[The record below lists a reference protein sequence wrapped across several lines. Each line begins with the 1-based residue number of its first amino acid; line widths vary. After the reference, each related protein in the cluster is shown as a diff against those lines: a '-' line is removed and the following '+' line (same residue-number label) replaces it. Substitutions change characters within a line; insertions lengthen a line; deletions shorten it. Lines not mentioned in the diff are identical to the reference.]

1 MTMDDRLD
9 PDLIRANLKTT
20 RIGSKVL
27 VYDRTSSTN
36 DIAAEYARNSDNSG
50 LVVFAEEQTAG
61 RGRTGAQWCGGR
73 EESLLFSIALVDC
86 SVSSEL
92 LSLTCAV
99 GVAEAIGQVGGC
111 RAGIKWPNDILLDGK
126 KVAGIL
132 LESKVRRTEKSLKC
146 EVPGMS
152 LRGAQRRSNLNPSD
166 ESHVG
171 WALAHAD
178 DSSIAA
184 QEQHGLKP
192 ILPTPTSDFPSAI
205 HVIGIGINC
214 HQTPDGFPPDLQAM
228 ATSLDLVSGTRCQ
241 RVTVAKR
248 VLTSLDHWL
257 RVAERNGQQVIDTWS
272 RLSTQLGQRVT
283 LSYNKRRFTGNC
295 IGVDP
300 EKGLI
305 LQLDRGGVRMF
316 DAAHTHI
323 VK

>member
-1 MTMDDRLD
+1 MAADDRLD
-9 PDLIRANLKTT
+9 PDLIRANLKTR
-20 RIGSKVL
+20 RIGRKVL

-36 DIAAEYARNSDNSG
+36 DIAAEYARNPDNNG

-61 RGRTGAQWCGGR
+61 RGRTGATWQGGR
-73 EESLLFSIALVDC
+73 QEGLLFSIALVDC
-86 SVSSEL
+86 PISNEL

-99 GVAEAIGQVGGC
+99 AVAEAIGPIGGC
-111 RAGIKWPNDILLDGK
+111 QAGIKWPNDIILDGK

-132 LESKVRRTEKSLKC
+132 LESKAPGRVCTAHQQPADGTEDGVRC
-146 EVPGMS
+146 
-152 LRGAQRRSNLNPSD
+152 
-166 ESHVG
+166 
-171 WALAHAD
+171 
-178 DSSIAA
+178 
-184 QEQHGLKP
+184 
-192 ILPTPTSDFPSAI
+192 TPYRPRTSDLPI
-205 HVIGIGINC
+205 RVIGIGINC
-214 HQTPDGFPPDLQAM
+214 HQTPESFPPDLQTT
-228 ATSLDLVSGTRCQ
+228 ATSIDLLSGTRCQ

-283 LSYNKRRFTGNC
+283 LSCNKRRYTGNC

-305 LQLDRGGVRMF
+305 LHLDRGGVRIF

>member
-1 MTMDDRLD
+1 MSADDRLD
-9 PDLIRANLKTT
+9 PDLIQANLRTK
-20 RIGSKVL
+20 RIGRKVL

-36 DIAAEYARNSDNSG
+36 DIAAEYARNPDNNG
-50 LVVFAEEQTAG
+50 LVAFAEEQTAG
-61 RGRTGAQWCGGR
+61 RGRAGARWHGGYG
-73 EESLLFSIALVDC
+73 ESLLFSLALIDC
-86 SVSSEL
+86 AVSSEL

-99 GVAEAIGQVGGC
+99 GVAEAIGRVGGYPA
-111 RAGIKWPNDILLDGK
+111 RIKWPNDVLLDGK

-132 LESKVRRTEKSLKC
+132 VESKTRRTED
-146 EVPGMS
+146 
-152 LRGAQRRSNLNPSD
+152 RGQKTAPS
-166 ESHVG
+166 SVVR
-171 WALAHAD
+171 LP
-178 DSSIAA
+178 SS
-184 QEQHGLKP
+184 G
-192 ILPTPTSDFPSAI
+192 I

-214 HQTPDGFPPDLQAM
+214 HQTPESFPPDLRET
-228 ATSLDLVSGTRCQ
+228 ATSLDMISDTRCQ

-257 RVAERNGQQVIDTWS
+257 RIAERNGPQVIDTWS

-283 LSYNKRRFTGNC
+283 LSYNKRRFSGHC

>member
-1 MTMDDRLD
+1 MQNMTMDDRLD
-9 PDLIRANLKTT
+9 PDLIRANLKTK
-20 RIGSKVL
+20 RIAGKVL
-27 VYDRTSSTN
+27 VYDHTSSTN
-36 DIAAEYARNSDNSG
+36 DVAAEYARNPDNSG

-86 SVSSEL
+86 RVSSEL

-99 GVAEAIGQVGGC
+99 GVAEAIGQVGGR

-126 KVAGIL
+126 KIAGIL
-132 LESKVRRTEKSLKC
+132 VESKNQRTKND
-146 EVPGMS
+146 S
-152 LRGAQRRSNLNPSD
+152 LRCEAGRMGFSPCGSLGMVA
-166 ESHVG
+166 E
-171 WALAHAD
+171 
-178 DSSIAA
+178 
-184 QEQHGLKP
+184 EQHGLKP
-192 ILPTPTSDFPSAI
+192 ILPTVGRASSHDDPGRAGTLAPPGTAI

-214 HQTPDGFPPDLQAM
+214 HQTPDSFPPDLQTT

-257 RVAERNGQQVIDTWS
+257 RVAERNGGQVIDTWS

-283 LSYNKRRFTGNC
+283 LSYNKRCFTGNC